1 MNIKDHYRQNP
12 DCLVEDMNGELLL
25 FNPASATTL
34 HLNGS
39 SALVWQLSTGEH
51 SLEDIIEGL
60 QQSYPQQAQQVEV
73 DVLSVMVDFLDKAVL
88 EKVECEA

>member
-1 MNIKDHYRQNP
+1 MNITDHYQQNP
-12 DCLVEDMNGELLL
+12 DCLVEDMDGELLL

-39 SALVWQLSTGEH
+39 SAIVWQLSTGEH
-51 SLEDIIEGL
+51 SLEEIIAGL
-60 QQSYPQQAQQVEV
+60 QQSYPQQAQQIEV

-88 EKVECEA
+88 QKVEGDI